1 MKLSYWQWLIRG
13 SGGKPGFLRFV
24 DWWLP
29 IHIGIGILLS
39 AKVPYNLE
47 DSATS
52 ILLPITGVLI
62 GLTFAWSGNAQALLS
77 SPEIDALAEHRVGG
91 LMEYVYSFQN
101 AILLILVTVIS
112 WGIAGLGVID
122 AILSKDFNEISYFW
136 LSTGLYTL
144 ISLTIREC
152 WHVVLFSQ
160 WLVLVRHEIN
170 KANNRKSD
178 D

>member
-1 MKLSYWQWLIRG
+1 MNLSYWQWLIKG
-13 SGGKPGFLRFV
+13 SGSKPGLLRFV

-29 IHIGIGILLS
+29 LHVCIGIFLS
-39 AKVPYNLE
+39 AKVPSNLE
-47 DSATS
+47 EAATS

-77 SPEIDALAEHRVGG
+77 SPEIDALAEHRAGG

-101 AILLILVTVIS
+101 AILLILITVIL
-112 WGIAGLGVID
+112 WGIAGLGLID
-122 AILSKDFNEISYFW
+122 ANIPKSLNEVSYFW
-136 LSTGLYTL
+136 IGTAYYAFT
-144 ISLTIREC
+144 SLTIREC

-170 KANNRKSD
+170 KRKNDS
-178 D
+178 

>member
-13 SGGKPGFLRFV
+13 SGDKPGFLRFV
-24 DWWLP
+24 DWWFPL
-29 IHIGIGILLS
+29 HICVGISLS
-39 AKVPYNLE
+39 ATVPSDLE
-47 DSATS
+47 KAATS
-52 ILLPITGVLI
+52 ILLPLTGVLI

-91 LMEYVYSFQN
+91 LMEYVYSFQS
-101 AILLILVTVIS
+101 AILLILITVSS
-112 WGIAGLGVID
+112 WGVAGLGIID
-122 AILSKDFNEISYFW
+122 ANISRDLNEHSYFW
-136 LSTGLYTL
+136 LSTALYTL

-170 KANNRKSD
+170 KSKRGS
-178 D
+178 

>member
-1 MKLSYWQWLIRG
+1 MNLSYWQWLIKG
-13 SGGKPGFLRFV
+13 SGGKPGLLRFV

-29 IHIGIGILLS
+29 LHLGIGIFLT
-39 AKVPYNLE
+39 AKVPNNLE
-47 DSATS
+47 EAATS

-77 SPEIDALAEHRVGG
+77 SSEIDALAEHRVGG

-101 AILLILVTVIS
+101 AILLILITVTS
-112 WGIAGLGVID
+112 WGIAGLGLID
-122 AILSKDFNEISYFW
+122 ANVPKDLNEVAYFW
-136 LSTGLYTL
+136 LSTLLYAL

-170 KANNRKSD
+170 KRTKDS
-178 D
+178 